1 VTVILERYCRF
12 LAALVMAVA
21 FFGTP
26 AQAVTVSAA
35 SSQPILIG
43 NTVAG
48 KTYRVTASGVA
59 DLFVGWNGQGLPFSP
74 NGKPTYSFPAPYAPF
89 YPNGL
94 DYDPSSG
101 PTAYGIG
108 GPQKL
113 YGSLLGTF
121 SASPQGSSDYFMM
134 GNYYVF
140 TASSSGALYAR
151 INDCCFWDN
160 GGSFEVSMVEV
171 QAVTVSASATQPV
184 FIGNVVAGKTYR
196 VMASGVAD
204 IGVGVSGS
212 NGQGLPFT
220 ADGRPTRPF
229 PAPYAAFFPNGLDHD
244 PASGPTSY
252 GPGGP
257 QKLYGSL
264 IGSFTGSPQGYADFF
279 MIGDDYIFTAGSTGA
294 LYAMVNECCYYDNA
308 GGYDVSMSEVQ
319 GSGGSETIQ
328 YSYDAKGRL
337 VKVERSGGVNNGV
350 ISEYSYDAADNR
362 QNVKVSGSG
371 NSPPQ

>member
-1 VTVILERYCRF
+1 MFLKEYRQF
-12 LAALVMAVA
+12 LAALYLVA
-21 FFGTP
+21 ALFCIP
-26 AQAVTVSAA
+26 ANAVTVSASA
-35 SSQPILIG
+35 SQPTLIG

-59 DLFVGWNGQGLPFSP
+59 DLFAGWNGQGLPFSA
-74 NGKPTYSFPAPYAPF
+74 NGKPTYAFPAPYAPF

-94 DYDPSSG
+94 DNDPSSG

-113 YGSLLGTF
+113 YGALLGTF
-121 SASPQGSSDYFMM
+121 SASPQSHSDYFMM
-134 GNYYVF
+134 GNYHVF
-140 TASSSGALYAR
+140 TANSSGALYAS

-160 GGSFEVSMVEV
+160 AGSFEVSMVEV
-171 QAVTVSASATQPV
+171 QAATVSTAATLPV

-204 IGVGVSGS
+204 IGVGW

-220 ADGRPTRPF
+220 ANGRPTRPF
-229 PAPYAAFFPNGLDHD
+229 QAPYSAFYPNGLDYD
-244 PASGPTSY
+244 PASGTTAY
-252 GPGGP
+252 GVGGP

-264 IGSFTGSPQGYADFF
+264 IGAFTSSPQVYADFF

-294 LYAMVNECCYYDNA
+294 LYAMINDCCYSDNA
-308 GGYDVSMSEVQ
+308 GGGGYDVSMSEVPN
-319 GSGGSETIQ
+319 SGGGETIQ

-337 VKVERSGGVNNGV
+337 VKVQRSGGVNNGV
-350 ISEYSYDAADNR
+350 ITEYAYDKADNR
-362 QNVKVSGSG
+362 QNVKVTGSS
-371 NSPPQ
+371 NSPLP